1 MFNTLKTEK
10 KFQKKISN
18 IENTLGF
25 TINEMIFIIIK
36 VLVMMVVVSCY
47 TLKNIFRYPLKYVP
61 PHRNLG
67 SFIYMKKDN
76 EEIKTPGFFV
86 NLDWNKTIQ
95 KLTNEE
101 AGQLL
106 KNMCNYALDHP
117 LIETSDTVETM
128 CDMGVFKTIEI
139 NKNKYI
145 DKCIANA
152 ANGLLGGRPKG
163 SKNKNPEKPN
173 GLFENPEEAKHKD
186 NNKVKDRGKDIDI
199 EKDKTRARLE
209 IDKMKKLVEIDL
221 EKIKDDAEYNF
232 IIKVRELVK
241 RLSWARYELLIFST
255 RIEDVENLLIEFN
268 ELGCFQGVLDI
279 KEHYPYFLNSII
291 K

>member
-1 MFNTLKTEK
+1 
-10 KFQKKISN
+10 
-18 IENTLGF
+18 
-25 TINEMIFIIIK
+25 
-36 VLVMMVVVSCY
+36 MVVVSCY

-152 ANGLLGGRPKG
+152 ANGQLGGRPKG

-186 NNKVKDRGKDIDI
+186 NNKDIVKDRDI
-199 EKDKTRARLE
+199 EKDKTRLE
-209 IDKMKKLVEIDL
+209 IDKMKKIVELDLKILKVDKEIDFCIAV
-221 EKIKDDAEYNF
+221 K
-232 IIKVRELVK
+232 ELV
-241 RLSWARYELLIFST
+241 RILNWARFELLIFHTSV
-255 RIEDVENLLIEFN
+255 IKVENLLIEF
-268 ELGCFQGVLDI
+268 ELPGCLQGVLDV
-279 KEHYPYFLNSII
+279 KNRYAYFLNCII